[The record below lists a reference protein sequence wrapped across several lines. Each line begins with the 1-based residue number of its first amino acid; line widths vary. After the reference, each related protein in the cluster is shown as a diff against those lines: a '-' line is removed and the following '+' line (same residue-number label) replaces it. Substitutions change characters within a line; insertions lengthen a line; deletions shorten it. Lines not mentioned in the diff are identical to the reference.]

1 MNLLAHLTPE
11 LAKGRALNR
20 PEVASAVEALLD
32 SSVAEQVKA
41 DFLVALARKGET
53 AEEIAAFALELRA
66 RAVNPG
72 IDAGRF
78 GGRVLDIVG
87 TGADGAGTFNV
98 STCAMFV
105 VAAAGVAVAKHG
117 NRAITSKCGSAD
129 VLAALGANIELP
141 ADAVRRCLEA
151 TGVAF
156 LFAPVFHPA
165 FKAIAPVRKKLAQ
178 RTIFNILGPLL
189 NPARPTHQLVGVFN
203 PLLVPTFAEVLR
215 MTGLTRALVV
225 HGAGMDELSV
235 HGLNTLAEL
244 RDGKIQ
250 QSELQMPETQGDLRG
265 GDAAANA
272 TIVRDILGGKERGS
286 KREIVLLNAGAA
298 LMVASLAEN
307 IEAGTK
313 RAGELIDTGAAME
326 KLTRFIEACN

>member
-1 MNLLAHLTPE
+1 M
-11 LAKGRALNR
+11 
-20 PEVASAVEALLD
+20 
-32 SSVAEQVKA
+32 
-41 DFLVALARKGET
+41 
-53 AEEIAAFALELRA
+53 
-66 RAVNPG
+66 
-72 IDAGRF
+72 
-78 GGRVLDIVG
+78 
-87 TGADGAGTFNV
+87 
-98 STCAMFV
+98 
-105 VAAAGVAVAKHG
+105 
-117 NRAITSKCGSAD
+117 
-129 VLAALGANIELP
+129 LAALGANIELP
-141 ADAVRRCLEA
+141 ADAVWRCLEA

-265 GDAAANA
+265 GDAAARRHRA
-272 TIVRDILGGKERGS
+272 PLGE
-286 KREIVLLNAGAA
+286 AGAGGGLLAPAGA
-298 LMVASLAEN
+298 LRRGLFALAPGGVAGRRAAQGRAA
-307 IEAGTK
+307 AGQAL
-313 RAGELIDTGAAME
+313 RHGQVQGQVRRRLDRSARGAP
-326 KLTRFIEACN
+326 